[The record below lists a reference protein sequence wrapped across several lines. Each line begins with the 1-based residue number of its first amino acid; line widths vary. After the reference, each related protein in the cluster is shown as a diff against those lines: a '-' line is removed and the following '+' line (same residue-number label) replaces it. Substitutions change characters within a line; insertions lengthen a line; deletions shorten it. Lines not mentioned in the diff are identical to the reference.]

1 MFIYVEAIFDK
12 LFHIGSRSFFN
23 VLGGM
28 SHPNKFIIKIIKKMK
43 KYIQIASF
51 QLSFFFSNLHVYIL
65 SGPEKEDVR
74 VGGLGR
80 VGVEVQP

>member
-28 SHPNKFIIKIIKKMK
+28 SHPNKFIIKIIKMK
-43 KYIQIASF
+43 KYIQIANF
-51 QLSFFFSNLHVYIL
+51 QLSFFFSNLRIYIL
-65 SGPEKEDVR
+65 SGPEKEGVR
-74 VGGLGR
+74 VGGLER
-80 VGVEVQP
+80 VEVEVQP